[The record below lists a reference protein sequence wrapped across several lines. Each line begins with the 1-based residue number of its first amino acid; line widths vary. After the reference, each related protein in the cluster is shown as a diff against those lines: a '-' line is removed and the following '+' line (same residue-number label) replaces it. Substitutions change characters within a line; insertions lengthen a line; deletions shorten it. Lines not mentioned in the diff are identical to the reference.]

1 MFLKS
6 YPNCHVSLQLCLFSL
21 QCVTLLRILFLFLCE
36 NDFHFLFAKVW
47 DIVEKSDT
55 GCTPGGG
62 RDAMSV
68 FFDAGLLFVS
78 STTYGTP
85 YRLGNMT
92 FVFSPLNIYT
102 NEILKALLNTFREF
116 LEI

>member
-1 MFLKS
+1 MWIYSYVFLAYIVLPAT
-6 YPNCHVSLQLCLFSL
+6 YPL
-21 QCVTLLRILFLFLCE
+21 LFLCE
-36 NDFHFLFAKVW
+36 NDFHFLFAQVW

-78 STTYGTP
+78 NTTYGTP

-92 FVFSPLNIYT
+92 FVFPPLNIFVSG
-102 NEILKALLNTFREF
+102 NF
-116 LEI
+116 